1 MRVTAQWIILGWLIL
16 FVNRKECSQTTF
28 PKQTHTLEFQ
38 VPKFWHSISSDTEL
52 LDDELEEEIEQ
63 TTIHQEP
70 SPFFEEDQTQVNE
83 TTQLGSDVYLHCR
96 VQNLGEKI
104 VSWVRRKGD
113 QLHLITFGDS
123 LYSSDSRYSLK
134 FKPPNDWQLHVQYAN
149 ERDEGQFECQINTSP
164 TLVFIVY
171 LIVVVPRVEIVDE
184 RGLTTPD
191 KFYKTGSTIELKCV
205 VSKVPQPTS
214 YVTWK
219 HGLRMLNYDTSRGGI
234 SVKTDML
241 PSGAMSRLYIA
252 NANRHDSGNY
262 SCALGDIAQ
271 ATVMVHVLIGENPA
285 LMQTSTCVLLTPAT
299 ILVTLSVY
307 ISTAL
312 HR

>member
-1 MRVTAQWIILGWLIL
+1 MRVTAQWITLGCLIL
-16 FVNRKECSQTTF
+16 LVNKKECSQSSF
-28 PKQTHTLEFQ
+28 PKKSQSLGFE
-38 VPKFWHSISSDTEL
+38 VPKFWHSISSDAEL
-52 LDDELEEEIEQ
+52 LDEELDEEFEE
-63 TTIHQEP
+63 TTTHHEP
-70 SPFFEEDQTQVNE
+70 YPFFEEEQTQVNE
-83 TTQLGSDVYLHCR
+83 TTQLGNDVYLHCR

-134 FKPPNDWQLHVQYAN
+134 FKSPNDWQLHIQYAN

-241 PSGAMSRLYIA
+241 PSGAISRLYIA

-262 SCALGDIAQ
+262 SCALGELAQ

-285 LMQTSTCVLLTPAT
+285 LMQTSSCINWSP
-299 ILVTLSVY
+299 IFYLVMLSVS
-307 ISTAL
+307 ISIAFK
-312 HR
+312 R